1 MTKTAAG
8 FMIACTLVFGH
19 TLSVERGV
27 VKAHTEVFGDSTI
40 DPETSAV
47 VSHLRE
53 DDGITSLR
61 GSVDVNVRKLHSDN
75 SKRDEHMVGAIE
87 SDKYPV
93 ATYTFKEVIGQ
104 GNHYMISGY
113 LNFHGIKRPL
123 KFDAEITQNAQK
135 MHIKAKSHIKLS
147 EYMVKPIKLLFLTV
161 RDRIDLNV
169 DVTLKKQ

>member
-1 MTKTAAG
+1 MKKTIAG
-8 FMIACTLVFGH
+8 LMVACTLVFGH
-19 TLSVERGV
+19 SLSVEKGI

-40 DPETSAV
+40 DPETTAI
-47 VSHLRE
+47 VSHLTE
-53 DDGITSLR
+53 ENGITSLR
-61 GSVDVNVRKLHSDN
+61 GSIDVNVRKLYSDN

-93 ATYTFKEVIGQ
+93 ATYTFREVIPEG
-104 GNHYMISGY
+104 GHYTISGY

-161 RDRIDLNV
+161 RDRVDLNV
-169 DVTLKKQ
+169 DVTLYEQ